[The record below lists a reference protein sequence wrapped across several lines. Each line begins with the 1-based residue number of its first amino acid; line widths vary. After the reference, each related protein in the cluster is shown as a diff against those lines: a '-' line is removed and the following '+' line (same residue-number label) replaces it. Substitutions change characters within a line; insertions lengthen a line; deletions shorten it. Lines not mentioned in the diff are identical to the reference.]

1 MNIYSTIIKNE
12 FPIKSTAF
20 EYIYRII
27 VAFIAIRFGHHYPS
41 HDSLRLPSGLVAR
54 SPRCN
59 LASRR
64 LSDGRDFST
73 YPRLQIA
80 FCTGVARLCA
90 RGPTVQRRIQRPHY
104 VPVSCIRRQQRRV
117 VGTRTRGPVYVS
129 HGCTHPCIQ
138 AAIRGTERVSTRS
151 PMGFQNRPSFVR
163 TGSLS
168 DSILVASLLHAIL
181 SSSWLRNDR
190 ATVKLCAMFVPTS
203 LGIGGSRRYLTQSRH
218 LDLR

>member
-1 MNIYSTIIKNE
+1 MNIYYTIIKNE

-138 AAIRGTERVSTRS
+138 AAIRRGFRPGLQWVSKTDLLS
-151 PMGFQNRPSFVR
+151 CVR
-163 TGSLS
+163 
-168 DSILVASLLHAIL
+168 
-181 SSSWLRNDR
+181 DR
-190 ATVKLCAMFVPTS
+190 FR
-203 LGIGGSRRYLTQSRH
+203 IRYLLLPCCTPSSRAAGCATIEP
-218 LDLR
+218 R